1 MAMLVSWALCN
12 RSRVPA
18 DDRFPAGVLVCCPN
32 LTVKERLQV
41 LRPEIAGN
49 YFDAFGIVPSKLRP
63 LMRPGR
69 VLVTN
74 WHAFAP
80 ESPHAEGDA
89 RHRVV
94 EKGPEGP
101 EAFADRLL
109 SDLADGDRTDGSS
122 WCSLPWSS

>member
-1 MAMLVSWALCN
+1 MAMLTAWTLCN
-12 RSRVPA
+12 RGRSPG
-18 DDRFPAGVLVCCPN
+18 DDRFPSAVLVVCPN

-49 YFDAFGIVPSKLRP
+49 YYDAFDIVPNKLRP

-74 WHAFAP
+74 WHAFSP

-94 EKGPEGP
+94 DKGPEGP
-101 EAFADRLL
+101 EAFSDRLL
-109 SDLADGDRTDGSS
+109 SATWPTAGRS
-122 WCSLPWSS
+122 WS